1 MILIKCVN
9 AYAAVQ
15 GLMDKE
21 CDYQT
26 AHALVM
32 LRKKLYP
39 HVQFF
44 QTEELKLVKEYSV
57 KDEKGRVVWS
67 GEGSFSFRSPKAAVA
82 YEKKRRHLGLV
93 EVQEDFGPVKVKR
106 PDRIT
111 PAQLEALEGFL
122 DFGEVDSDGR

>member
-21 CDYQT
+21 LDYQS

-39 HVQFF
+39 HVLFYQ
-44 QTEELKLVKEYSV
+44 QEELKLVKEYGI
-57 KDEKGRVVWS
+57 KDEKGRVVWN
-67 GEGSFSFRSPKAAVA
+67 GEGAFSFRSPKAAVA
-82 YEKKRRHLGLV
+82 YDKKRRHLGLV

-122 DFGEVDSDGR
+122 EFEEVSGDGG